1 MLLNF
6 EALEAVKNETNV
18 ETDDVKDKV
27 YKVQTVEIEELFED
41 VIEDTVE
48 TADDEFFK

>member
-6 EALEAVKNETNV
+6 DALEAVKNETNV
-18 ETDDVKDKV
+18 ETDDVD
-27 YKVQTVEIEELFED
+27 KVQTVEIEELFED